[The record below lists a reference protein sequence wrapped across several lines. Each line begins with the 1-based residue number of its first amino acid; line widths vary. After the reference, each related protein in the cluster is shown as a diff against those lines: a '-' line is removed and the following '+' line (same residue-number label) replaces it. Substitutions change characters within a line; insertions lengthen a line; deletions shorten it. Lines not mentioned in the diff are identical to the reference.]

1 LSACCFADHI
11 RKIQQDESEKS
22 SSEKEGIIDSHEEAY
37 SIHHEESK
45 DLIFT
50 LLFKNETFFCL

>member
-22 SSEKEGIIDSHEEAY
+22 SSEKEGIIDSHEEGY

-45 DLIFT
+45 D
-50 LLFKNETFFCL
+50 

>member
-1 LSACCFADHI
+1 LIELLLLLSACCFADHI
-11 RKIQQDESEKS
+11 RKIQRDESEKS

-45 DLIFT
+45 IFT
-50 LLFKNETFFCL
+50 IFATS